1 MSLQRFKQFVMSLH
15 FLRKNQL
22 FMASTMHDKV
32 GIVLYCTS
40 MYYPSWKKVVARR
53 QARDLKKF
61 CKKNHI
67 DY

>member
-15 FLRKNQL
+15 FLRKDQL
-22 FMASTMHDKV
+22 FMASTLHDKV

-40 MYYPSWKKVVARR
+40 IYYPSWKKVV
-53 QARDLKKF
+53 ARDLKKF

>member
-22 FMASTMHDKV
+22 FMASTLHDKV